1 MRVLFHACC
10 GPCFVAVG
18 PMLAAEG
25 HEVVGFFYNPNVMP
39 TVEHRAREAAFRQA
53 CEAGRI
59 EPVVDPTYEPEG
71 WLRGALDAD
80 PRCEYCYRDR
90 LGRCARRAAEGGF
103 DAFTSSILVSP
114 YQRHD
119 LARRVGEEAADEE
132 GVEFLY
138 QDLRPHWKES
148 RRRTFELGLYRQR
161 YCGCILSE
169 HERHLEPRKEGASRC
184 GGGARASGDGDGERS
199 EG

>member
-25 HEVVGFFYNPNVMP
+25 HEVVGLFYNPNVMP
-39 TVEHRAREAAFRQA
+39 AEEHRRREAAFRQA
-53 CEAGRI
+53 CGAGRI
-59 EPVVDPTYEPEG
+59 EAVVDPASGAEE
-71 WLRGALDAD
+71 WLRRALEWD

-90 LGRCARRAAEGGF
+90 LGRCARLAAEGGF

-119 LARRVGEEAADEE
+119 LARRVGEEVADEE

-138 QDLRPHWKES
+138 RDLRPHWRES

-161 YCGCILSE
+161 YCGCVLSE
-169 HERHLEPRKEGASRC
+169 RERDHPSPASDGDRLRRDAQSA
-184 GGGARASGDGDGERS
+184 GDDDAGDG
-199 EG
+199 